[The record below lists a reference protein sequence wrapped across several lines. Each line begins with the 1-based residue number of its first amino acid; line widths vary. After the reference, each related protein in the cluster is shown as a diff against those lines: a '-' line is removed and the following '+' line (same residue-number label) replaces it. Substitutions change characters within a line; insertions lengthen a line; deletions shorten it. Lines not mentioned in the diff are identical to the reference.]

1 MGLKITNYL
10 KNLGKSVKYAATED
24 FKTKYENV
32 YETVAAPSGVA
43 RDTVKAIVN
52 YKQTIRRAQD
62 YLRKSTIYDVSNTA
76 LKNAKADLK
85 SGKFYNMDRVN
96 KSFGIDDDFDWNFD
110 GDDDFES
117 GGSESSNMTFGEKA
131 ITSSIDASSRASATQ
146 ISNSVFDA
154 AKYQAEVAKQNTSF
168 MFVQQERLFGN
179 LNNSITSLH
188 GTLGDMQNFLTGP
201 LHAHINN
208 STKFYEE
215 STKYQRE
222 NNAILKELLD
232 MERIRFKE
240 EDEDRKANQR
250 RLGRGLR
257 TDITDIVTGGVVNWS
272 SYFKQVGKNIMN
284 QGDELGLGMISKE
297 MMMSFATNPLQMIPS
312 MLVSQMMGKPLER
325 AITSFNK
332 TLGSVFNQVNADL
345 KNPLLEL

>member
-24 FKTKYENV
+24 FKTKYENL

-117 GGSESSNMTFGEKA
+117 SGSESSNMTFGEKA

-146 ISNSVFDA
+146 ISN
-154 AKYQAEVAKQNTSF
+154 
-168 MFVQQERLFGN
+168 
-179 LNNSITSLH
+179 
-188 GTLGDMQNFLTGP
+188 
-201 LHAHINN
+201 
-208 STKFYEE
+208 
-215 STKYQRE
+215 
-222 NNAILKELLD
+222 
-232 MERIRFKE
+232 
-240 EDEDRKANQR
+240 
-250 RLGRGLR
+250 
-257 TDITDIVTGGVVNWS
+257 
-272 SYFKQVGKNIMN
+272 
-284 QGDELGLGMISKE
+284 
-297 MMMSFATNPLQMIPS
+297 
-312 MLVSQMMGKPLER
+312 
-325 AITSFNK
+325 
-332 TLGSVFNQVNADL
+332 
-345 KNPLLEL
+345 